1 MTSTP
6 PGYKCELLFFLKLD
20 QIHYRENFWQKGK
33 KIKLKVE
40 INTLAERGRNL
51 IIYVNFMIY
60 MYVCKIIN

>member
-1 MTSTP
+1 MLFLCYMTSTP

-40 INTLAERGRNL
+40 INTLAERGRN
-51 IIYVNFMIY
+51 
-60 MYVCKIIN
+60 